1 MPPSMARCAA
11 AASMPSPRRI
21 GTLRWRSMSK
31 EFGTAAKRRCRPCVA
46 QGAAVS
52 STSPRS
58 PRPTACPSPFNSMA
72 LTGRVALVSG
82 AGGGIG
88 RAISLAFV
96 EVGAAVACCD
106 IDLRSAEETARLVQH
121 AGGRTIARRCD
132 VAVESE
138 SQAAVAAAHDAF
150 GRLDVLVSGAAPYDP
165 SGTVLETSLADWE
178 RVLAV
183 NLIGS
188 FLLSRAALPR
198 MIAGG
203 GGSIIFISS
212 QLGRVGSA
220 GRAAYCA
227 TKGALIQLAKVM
239 AIDHAAQNIRVNT
252 LSPGAVETQR
262 TLKRYGSFA
271 AANEQIGGKH
281 LTGRLGRPE
290 EIAGAA
296 IYLASD
302 AASFVT
308 GSDLLV
314 DGGYTAI

>member
-1 MPPSMARCAA
+1 MA
-11 AASMPSPRRI
+11 
-21 GTLRWRSMSK
+21 
-31 EFGTAAKRRCRPCVA
+31 V
-46 QGAAVS
+46 
-52 STSPRS
+52 
-58 PRPTACPSPFNSMA
+58 
-72 LTGRVALVSG
+72 TGRVALVSG

-106 IDLRSAEETARLVQH
+106 IDLRSAEETARLVQN
-121 AGGRTIARRCD
+121 AGGRAIARRCD
-132 VAVESE
+132 VAVEDE
-138 SQAAVAAAHDAF
+138 SLAVVAAAHDAF
-150 GRLDVLVSGAAPYDP
+150 GRLDILVSGAAPYDP

-183 NLIGS
+183 NLTGS

-203 GGSIIFISS
+203 GGSIIFVAS
-212 QLGRVGSA
+212 QLGRVGSG

-239 AIDHAAQNIRVNT
+239 AIDHAAPHIRLNA

-262 TLKRYGSFA
+262 TLHRYGSFEA
-271 AANEQIGGKH
+271 AREKMGPKH
-281 LTGRLGRPE
+281 LLGRLGRPQ
-290 EIAGAA
+290 EIAAA
-296 IYLASD
+296 AVFLASD
-302 AASFVT
+302 SASFVT